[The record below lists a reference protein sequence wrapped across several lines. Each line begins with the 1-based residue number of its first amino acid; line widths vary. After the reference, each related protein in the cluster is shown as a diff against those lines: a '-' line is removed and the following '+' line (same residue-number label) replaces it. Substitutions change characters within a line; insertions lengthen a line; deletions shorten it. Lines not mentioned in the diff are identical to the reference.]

1 MRHFPHYNTDMQEYV
16 CPPQIYK
23 YTPLAGLKATLEN
36 RSFKLSRPSDF
47 NDPIDMYLQETI
59 GQNMEEFLEDLKKEF
74 HDYLTNG
81 IKDRPSNNP
90 SYSGIL
96 NFMHQAID
104 KAPEDKKEKFRKE
117 LLNTPIEQ
125 MYDFNRLRK
134 TNDEIITAMNTAFS
148 FDAVFCSTTDSNNL
162 LMWAHYAD
170 HHRGAVIEYTPNV
183 EKDSVFLASKPV
195 QYSKERPLPY
205 RDAAAMVA
213 GLEKNPSETVQ
224 DIIERLVYTKSEEWV
239 YEKEYRLFVPFM
251 LRPEQEYT
259 TLKFHSEELTSIY
272 FGCRMSEKDMTE
284 MKTLALSINPEV
296 RYYRAFIMPK
306 AYGVEYKE
314 IK

>member
-1 MRHFPHYNTDMQEYV
+1 MQKYV

-23 YTPLAGLKATLEN
+23 YTPLAGLKATLEHG
-36 RSFKLSRPSDF
+36 SFKLSRPSDF

-59 GQNMEEFLEDLKKEF
+59 GQNIEEFLEDLKKEF
-74 HDYLTNG
+74 HDYLVNG
-81 IKDRPSNNP
+81 IKDRPSHNP
-90 SYSGIL
+90 RYSGIL

-104 KAPEDKKEKFRKE
+104 KAPENKKEEIRKE

-125 MYDFNRLRK
+125 MYDFDRLRK
-134 TNDEIITAMNTAFS
+134 TNDEVTAAINTAFS

-205 RDAAAMVA
+205 KDATAMVA
-213 GLEKNPSETVQ
+213 GLEKNLSETVQ
-224 DIIERLVYTKSEEWV
+224 DIIERLIYTKSEEWA
-239 YEKEYRLFVPFM
+239 YEQEYRLFVASM
-251 LRPEQEYT
+251 LRPDQEFAM
-259 TLKFHSEELTSIY
+259 LKFHPEELTGIY
-272 FGCRMSEKDMTE
+272 FGCRMDDENIKNIEKIA
-284 MKTLALSINPEV
+284 KRINPTIKL
-296 RYYRAFIMPK
+296 YKSMIAPK
-306 AYGVEYKE
+306 AYNIIYETY
-314 IK
+314 I

>member
-1 MRHFPHYNTDMQEYV
+1 MQKYV

-23 YTPLAGLKATLEN
+23 YTPLAGLKATLEH

-74 HDYLTNG
+74 HDYLVNG
-81 IKDRPSNNP
+81 IKDRPSHNP
-90 SYSGIL
+90 RYSGIL

-104 KAPEDKKEKFRKE
+104 RAPEDQKEKILEE
-117 LLNTPIEQ
+117 LLNTPTEH
-125 MYDFNRLRK
+125 MYDFDRLRK
-134 TNDEIITAMNTAFS
+134 TNDEVTAAINTAFS

-183 EKDSVFLASKPV
+183 EKDSVFLVSKPV

-205 RDAAAMVA
+205 KDAAAMVT
-213 GLEKNPSETVQ
+213 GLEKNPSETVR
-224 DIIERLVYTKSEEWV
+224 DIVERLIYTKSEEWA
-239 YEKEYRLFVPFM
+239 YEREYRLFVAFM
-251 LRPEQEYT
+251 LRPGQEFA
-259 TLKFHSEELTSIY
+259 TLKFHPEELTGIY
-272 FGCRMSEKDMTE
+272 FGCRMPDEEIRQMQTAAED
-284 MKTLALSINPEV
+284 LNPAVRLYRSII
-296 RYYRAFIMPK
+296 APK
-306 AYGVEYKE
+306 EYGVIYEAYN
-314 IK
+314 

>member
-1 MRHFPHYNTDMQEYV
+1 MSNFPHYNTDMQKYV
-16 CPPQIYK
+16 CPPKIYK
-23 YTPLAGLKATLEN
+23 YTPLAGLKATLEH

-74 HDYLTNG
+74 HDYLVNG
-81 IKDRPSNNP
+81 IKDKPSHNP
-90 SYSGIL
+90 RYSGIL

-104 KAPEDKKEKFRKE
+104 RASEDQKQELREE

-125 MYDFNRLRK
+125 MYNFDRLRK
-134 TNDEIITAMNTAFS
+134 TNAEVTSAINMAFS

-170 HHRGAVIEYTPNV
+170 HHRGAVIEYTPNL

-205 RDAAAMVA
+205 KDAAAMVG

-224 DIIERLVYTKSEEWV
+224 DIIERLVYTKSEEWA

-251 LRPEQEYT
+251 LRPEQEFA
-259 TLKFHSEELTSIY
+259 TLRFYPEELTSIY
-272 FGCRMSEKDMTE
+272 FGCRTSEKDME
-284 MKTLALSINPEV
+284 EIKALAQKINLSV
-296 RYYRAFIMPK
+296 RFYRAVIMPK
-306 AYGVEYKE
+306 AYGVEYEESK
-314 IK
+314 